1 MLGGGDEL
9 GKQTQASFQSLWK
22 SLVCSALCV
31 TICEKPPD
39 KVKSSH
45 NLLQYYFD
53 LVSGEYE
60 IRLGQPD
67 FTGKLCVI
75 GANLDE
81 DAINKL
87 FLKD

>member
-1 MLGGGDEL
+1 LENILTILCDENANLGLVLRAKGIVR
-9 GKQTQASFQSLWK
+9 ASD
-22 SLVCSALCV
+22 
-31 TICEKPPD
+31 TEKW
-39 KVKSSH
+39 
-45 NLLQYYFD
+45 YYFD
-53 LVSGEYE
+53 LVSDEYE